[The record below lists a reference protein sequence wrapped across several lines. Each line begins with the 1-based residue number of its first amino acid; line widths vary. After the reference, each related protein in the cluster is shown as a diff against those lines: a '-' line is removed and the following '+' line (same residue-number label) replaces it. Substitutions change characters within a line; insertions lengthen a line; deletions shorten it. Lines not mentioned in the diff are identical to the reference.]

1 MLEPVGARVLVEDA
15 PTQTRASGLIVPD
28 YYDQI
33 RMGIV
38 IKVGDAPPLA
48 ITTVELAPGDLIYY
62 PEAAEIKISD
72 KKLIEVQH
80 VLAVERME

>member
-1 MLEPVGARVLVEDA
+1 MLEPVGARVLIEEA

-38 IKVGDAPPLA
+38 VKVGDTPPWRDCGGTL
-48 ITTVELAPGDLIYY
+48 PGGPDLL
-62 PEAAEIKISD
+62 PRGSRD
-72 KKLIEVQH
+72 HDQ
-80 VLAVERME
+80 